1 MVIEDDIGDWEFSQY
16 NDPILVLSANIIIL
30 RKALCDIIVKITLNS
45 TAFNVEVQN
54 KLENFILISEELILS
69 YNENLQKMSLSYHQK
84 QGKYNFRKKIF
95 C

>member
-1 MVIEDDIGDWEFSQY
+1 MINLQLFLEIFAPYSPVSLFYVSIMVIEDGIGDWEFSQY

-45 TAFNVEVQN
+45 FQ
-54 KLENFILISEELILS
+54 
-69 YNENLQKMSLSYHQK
+69 
-84 QGKYNFRKKIF
+84 